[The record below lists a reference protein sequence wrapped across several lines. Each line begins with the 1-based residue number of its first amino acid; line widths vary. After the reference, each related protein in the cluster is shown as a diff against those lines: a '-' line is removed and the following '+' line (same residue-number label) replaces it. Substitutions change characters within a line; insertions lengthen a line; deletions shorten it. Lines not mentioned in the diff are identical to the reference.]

1 MRIDDELVGQAL
13 IESRVGRPPQGSY
26 PLPTPG
32 VCAGLLSFRAI
43 AEKNAAK
50 GASLRLTGR
59 GAARV
64 SEYAADASLQRSAP
78 AADHPQNFTAPYF
91 MPDPAPVIRVWI

>member
-1 MRIDDELVGQAL
+1 MRIDDELVGQPL
-13 IESRVGRPPQGSY
+13 IESRAGRPPQGSY

-50 GASLRLTGR
+50 GGSL
-59 GAARV
+59 
-64 SEYAADASLQRSAP
+64 
-78 AADHPQNFTAPYF
+78 
-91 MPDPAPVIRVWI
+91 